1 MMKTVSV
8 LSRFI
13 CDRRHAVAIPWTLII
28 DAVIQLVT
36 MCLERD
42 SEAEVLRRLKN
53 PTWRERWAFRRALL
67 EHTELRG
74 YRLRDA
80 VREGIEMLRTD
91 PSLAEEIVG
100 AAKYGNE
107 ILYPAE
113 QPVQSA

>member
-1 MMKTVSV
+1 MATRCATSVTESKTTS
-8 LSRFI
+8 LTGETRS
-13 CDRRHAVAIPWTLII
+13 HK
-28 DAVIQLVT
+28 
-36 MCLERD
+36 RD